1 MPNEPHAEAPG
12 GLYIRQGDSVQGPFP
27 KARIRE
33 LAASGRLKPGMELS
47 ADRTAWKRAGDV
59 PGLFAPSGEGGGAGT
74 GPEHDGAA
82 AGGRGR
88 AEARPS
94 GRRGWQ
100 TVISVLVGLT
110 AAAVSV
116 VRCMGRDVPAGV
128 ELAAEYGKREAPL
141 LEELKP
147 LLAQIDEGSLAPEQ
161 RQSISKRVQTELL
174 PRFLELRGLVNS
186 EDGKDP
192 VVAALGRVLDARLDF
207 LRDVVTTLG
216 DGYPAGLPA
225 LSEKA
230 EAVRRSL
237 SELWQATPSKYRTP
251 INPHEPF
258 PMPGGLGPLGPR

>member
-1 MPNEPHAEAPG
+1 MPNDPHAEAPG
-12 GLYIRQGDSVQGPFP
+12 GLYIRQGDSIQGPFP

-59 PGLFAPSGEGGGAGT
+59 PGLFAASGEGAGAGPEQD
-74 GPEHDGAA
+74 GP
-82 AGGRGR
+82 AGGGR
-88 AEARPS
+88 ARAAARPS

-116 VRCMGRDVPAGV
+116 GRCMGRNVPAGV

-141 LEELKP
+141 LEQLKP
-147 LLAQIDEGSLAPEQ
+147 LLAQIDEGNLGVEQ
-161 RQSISKRVQTELL
+161 RQAITKRVQTELL
-174 PRFLELRGLVNS
+174 PGFLELRGLVNS

-207 LRDVVTTLG
+207 LRDLVTTLG
-216 DGYPAGLPA
+216 DGYPAGVPA

-237 SELWQATPSKYRTP
+237 SELWQATPAKYRTP